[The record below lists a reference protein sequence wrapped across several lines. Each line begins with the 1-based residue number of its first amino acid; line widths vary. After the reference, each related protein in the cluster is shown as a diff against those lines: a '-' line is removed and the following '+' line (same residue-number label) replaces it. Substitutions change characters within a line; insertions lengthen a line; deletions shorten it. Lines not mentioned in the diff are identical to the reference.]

1 MLPTKTIYK
10 EAVEALLDSS
20 YWTDSKFDGH
30 RQETFFPAYRLLRSL
45 GYSHDE
51 LWHGKS
57 NIMNGIENYAKQN
70 EKLYWITREHCALIE
85 QIDTDFDALET
96 E

>member
-1 MLPTKTIYK
+1 
-10 EAVEALLDSS
+10 
-20 YWTDSKFDGH
+20 
-30 RQETFFPAYRLLRSL
+30 
-45 GYSHDE
+45 
-51 LWHGKS
+51 
-57 NIMNGIENYAKQN
+57 MNGIENYAKQN